1 MRGYFLITFLCAMS
15 FLVVKNLLKKFDGI
29 IAVQNLSFAVNKN
42 DIFAIIGPNGAG
54 KTTTFNLL
62 SGVLQADSGEI
73 YFNGDLLRGLKPYQI
88 ASRGVVRTF
97 QSVNLFDNMTVID
110 NVKVGCHK
118 KARSEIFAAALR
130 TGQFRKEE
138 KYITGT
144 AYDTLRLVGLESR
157 AGEMA
162 GNLPFGQQRLLEI
175 ARSLAGD
182 PELLLLDEPAAGLNA
197 LETSELAALI
207 LKLQTQGITIVI
219 IEHDMELVME
229 ISKNIIV
236 LDQGVKIAEGTPR
249 DIQSNKTVIA
259 AYLGEEY

>member
-1 MRGYFLITFLCAMS
+1 MS
-15 FLVVKNLLKKFDGI
+15 FLVVKDLLKKFDGI
-29 IAVQNLSFAVNKN
+29 IAVHNLSFTVNKN

-62 SGVLQADSGEI
+62 SGVLRADSGAI
-73 YFNGDLLRGLKPYQI
+73 HFNGDLMLGLKPHQI

-118 KARSEIFAAALR
+118 KARSEIFAAAFR
-130 TGQFRKEE
+130 TRQFRTEE
-138 KYITGT
+138 TYITRK
-144 AYDTLRLVGLESR
+144 ASDTLRLVGLESR

-175 ARSLAGD
+175 ARALAGD

-197 LETSELAALI
+197 HETSELASLI
-207 LKLQTQGITIVI
+207 LKLHAQGITIVI

-229 ISKNIIV
+229 ISENIIV
-236 LDQGVKIAEGTPR
+236 LDQGVKIAEGTPK

>member
-1 MRGYFLITFLCAMS
+1 MS
-15 FLVVKNLLKKFDGI
+15 FLVAKNLLKTFNGVT
-29 IAVQNLSFAVNKN
+29 AVYNLSFTVNKN
-42 DIFAIIGPNGAG
+42 AIFAIIGPNGAG

-62 SGVLQADSGEI
+62 SGVLRADSGEI
-73 YFNGDLLRGLKPYQI
+73 YFNGSPIIGLRPYQI
-88 ASRGVVRTF
+88 ALRGVVRTF

-118 KARSEIFAAALR
+118 KAQSEILAAALR
-130 TGQFRKEE
+130 TRHFRQEE
-138 KYITGT
+138 QYITHK
-144 AYDTLRLVGLESR
+144 AYDTLRLIGLEDR

-197 LETSELAALI
+197 HETSELAALI
-207 LKLQTQGITIVI
+207 LKLQAQGITIVI

-229 ISKNIIV
+229 ISNSIIV
-236 LDQGVKIAEGTPR
+236 LDQGVKIAEGTPK

>member
-1 MRGYFLITFLCAMS
+1 MS
-15 FLVVKNLLKKFDGI
+15 FLVAKNLLKKFDGI
-29 IAVQNLSFAVNKN
+29 IAVNNLSFTVNKN

-62 SGVLQADSGEI
+62 SGVLPADRGEI
-73 YFNGDLLRGLKPYQI
+73 YFNGDLLLGLKPYQI

-130 TGQFRKEE
+130 TRKFRKEE
-138 KYITGT
+138 TYITRT
-144 AYDTLRLVGLESR
+144 AYDTLRLVGLERR

-197 LETSELAALI
+197 YETSELAALI

>member
-1 MRGYFLITFLCAMS
+1 MS
-15 FLVVKNLLKKFDGI
+15 FLVVKNLLKTFEGI
-29 IAVQNLSFAVNKN
+29 TAVNNLSFNVKKN

-62 SGVLQADSGEI
+62 SGVLRADRGEI
-73 YFNGDLLRGLKPYQI
+73 HFNGDPIIGLKPYQI

-118 KARSEIFAAALR
+118 KAQSEIFAAALR
-130 TGQFRKEE
+130 TRQFRQEE
-138 KYITGT
+138 QYISRK
-144 AYDTLRLVGLESR
+144 AYDTLQLIGLESR

-197 LETSELAALI
+197 HETSELAALI
-207 LKLQTQGITIVI
+207 LKLQSQGITIVI

-229 ISKNIIV
+229 ISNNIIV
-236 LDQGVKIAEGTPR
+236 LDQGVKIAEGTPKH
-249 DIQSNKTVIA
+249 IQSNKTVIA